1 MSDFDEEEE
10 RHLFHLFRSLRVKK
24 PVGPCCPVRRLLLGT
39 VLRRRRGVVR
49 QCHVRRCVVVVAASK
64 DEEKKDDTY
73 FSSSS
78 LLVTSA
84 MVSWPSGLCAA
95 FPREPTAT
103 DTYLHPPSPVA
114 SMYLRKAAGIFILF
128 VAHTVTDFIAIV
140 AVFSPLPVSVV
151 A

>member
-1 MSDFDEEEE
+1 MM
-10 RHLFHLFRSLRVKK
+10 
-24 PVGPCCPVRRLLLGT
+24 
-39 VLRRRRGVVR
+39 RRRAIYFTSFVR
-49 QCHVRRCVVVVAASK
+49 CASKIPPVLAVLSADSSLEPSFAGASAASAGATSVACAVVAASK

-140 AVFSPLPVSVV
+140 AVFSPLPVSAV